1 MVIKKRKFHKPPP
14 RFRVRKSPGDSDQ
27 TIFLSLFIG
36 ILILATVFFLL
47 FSNWQIQRK
56 RSELNTKLENLKR
69 ELEVLEGEKKE
80 LSEKISEVPT
90 EEHLE
95 KEAREKLNLKKPG
108 EEVVVVLTPEE
119 EQKQKEE
126 EKKNFFERWLERIKS
141 KF

>member
-1 MVIKKRKFHKPPP
+1 MVIKKRKFHKPLA
-14 RFRVRKSPGDSDQ
+14 RVRLRKRGENSDQ
-27 TIFLSLFIG
+27 TIFFSFFLG
-36 ILILATVFFLL
+36 VLILATVFFLL

>member
-1 MVIKKRKFHKPPP
+1 MVIKKRKFHKPLA
-14 RFRVRKSPGDSDQ
+14 RVRLRKRGENSDQ
-27 TIFLSLFIG
+27 TIFFSFFLG
-36 ILILATVFFLL
+36 VLILATVFFLL

-108 EEVVVVLTPEE
+108 EETERGR
-119 EQKQKEE
+119 
-126 EKKNFFERWLERIKS
+126 EKKLF
-141 KF
+141 